1 MQILVGQNH
10 LDTLGGSETFTYT
23 LIKGLKKLGH
33 DVELLVGQ
41 PNRLGIMSDK
51 IEEDFKIRANRLTTS
66 YDACFLSHQSSVKSY
81 ISFLKGQPL
90 NNVFQ
95 IVHGTIPPE
104 EQPVIHNGLK
114 YIAISKEVQK
124 YLKTKYG
131 LDSVYISNF
140 VDLDR
145 FRFRQTRTKLK
156 TCLSLSQSEKFNEML
171 KSVCDKKNVVLFTNN
186 KFTNPIFD
194 IENQIYKADLVFSL
208 GRGCY
213 ESMACGRNVIVAD
226 HRPYQNS
233 YSDGF
238 LTKENYQNF
247 HENNCSGRK
256 MKIPTTEDFLLSEME
271 KYNQNFGYELREVAL
286 KNLNMN
292 KNCKSLLKQIQ

>member
-23 LIKGLKKLGH
+23 LIKGLKKLGNE
-33 DVELLVGQ
+33 VELLVGQ

-51 IEEDFKIRANRLTTS
+51 IEADLNVKANRLTTS
-66 YDACFLSHQSSVKSY
+66 YDACFLSHQSSVKKY
-81 ISFLKGQPL
+81 IEFSNGKPL
-90 NNVFQ
+90 QNVFQ

-104 EQPVIHNGLK
+104 EQPVLHEGLK
-114 YIAISKEVQK
+114 YIAISKEVQN
-124 YLKTKYG
+124 YLRIKYG

-145 FRFRQTRTKLK
+145 FRFREIRTQLK
-156 TCLSLSQSEKFNEML
+156 TCLSLSQSQDFNNML
-171 KSVCDKKNVVLFTNN
+171 QSVCAKKGVKFYHNN

-238 LTKENYQNF
+238 LTRSNYYQF
-247 HENNCSGRK
+247 HEHNCSGRK
-256 MKIPTTEDFLLSEME
+256 MKIPTTEEFLLNEME
-271 KYNQNFGYELREVAL
+271 KYNQSYGYELRQVAL
-286 KNLNMN
+286 KSLNMT
-292 KNCKSLLKQIQ
+292 KNCKLLLKQIE

>member
-23 LIKGLKKLGH
+23 LIKGLKKLGNQ
-33 DVELLVGQ
+33 VELLVGQ
-41 PNRLGIMSDK
+41 PNRLGIMSKK
-51 IEEDFKIRANRLTTS
+51 IYDDLGVKANRLTTT

-81 ISFLKGQPL
+81 IEKFGNTGLK
-90 NNVFQ
+90 NVFQ

-114 YIAISKEVQK
+114 YIAISKEVQN
-124 YLKTKYG
+124 YLLTKYG
-131 LDSVYISNF
+131 LQSVCISNF
-140 VDLDR
+140 IDLER
-145 FRFRQTRTKLK
+145 FHFKEIRPTLK
-156 TCLSLSQSEKFNEML
+156 VCLSLSQSSAFNEML
-171 KSVCDKKNVVLFTNN
+171 QKVCKKKGLVFYSNN

-194 IENQIYKADLVFSL
+194 IENIIYKADLVFSL

-213 ESMACGRNVIVAD
+213 EAMACGRNVIVAD

-238 LTKENYQNF
+238 LTRENFYSF

-256 MKIPTTEDFLLSEME
+256 MKIQTTEAFIFNELE
-271 KYNQNFGYELREVAL
+271 KYNRNYGAELRQVAL
-286 KNLNMN
+286 KSLNMI
-292 KNCKSLLKQIQ
+292 KNCKLLLKQIK

>member
-51 IEEDFKIRANRLTTS
+51 IEDDFKIRANRLTTS

-81 ISFLKGQPL
+81 ISYLKGQPL

-114 YIAISKEVQK
+114 YIAISKEVQN

-145 FRFRQTRTKLK
+145 FNFKQTRPQLK
-156 TCLSLSQSEKFNEML
+156 SCLSLSQSSSFNEIL
-171 KSVCDKKNVVLFTNN
+171 AEICKKKNIIFYSNN

-238 LTKENYQNF
+238 LTQANYYNF

-256 MKIPTTEDFLLSEME
+256 MKIPTTEEFLINELE
-271 KYNQNFGYELREVAL
+271 KYDQNYGYELRQVAL
-286 KNLNMN
+286 KSLNMN
-292 KNCKSLLKQIQ
+292 KNCKLLLKQIQ

>member
-1 MQILVGQNH
+1 MEILIGQNH

-33 DVELLVGQ
+33 DIELLVGQ

-51 IEEDFKIRANRLTTS
+51 IESDFKIKANRLTTS

-81 ISFLKGQPL
+81 ISFLKGKPL
-90 NNVFQ
+90 HNVFQ
-95 IVHGTIPPE
+95 IIHGTIPPE
-104 EQPVIHNGLK
+104 EQPVIHEGLK

-124 YLKTKYG
+124 YLKNKYG

-140 VDLDR
+140 IDLDR
-145 FRFRQTRTKLK
+145 FNFKEIRPKLR
-156 TCLSLSQSEKFNEML
+156 TCLSLSQSQSFNEML
-171 KSVCDKKNVVLFTNN
+171 SNVCAKKNLVFYYNN

-213 ESMACGRNVIVAD
+213 EAMACGRNVIVAD

-238 LTKENYQNF
+238 LTRNNYYKF

-256 MKIPTTEDFLLSEME
+256 MKIPTTEEFIISELD
-271 KYNQNFGYELREVAL
+271 KYNRDYGYELRQVAL
-286 KNLNMN
+286 KSLNMT
-292 KNCKSLLKQIQ
+292 KNCKLLLKQIQ